1 MPAHNFLRKSN
12 FTFKYRETGE
22 YNDLIMRT
30 INEAINRIEA
40 KIENQSVFERF
51 EDIMTLLFESVS
63 NYEWMHKSSN
73 GKEGK
78 DGKIESKDDLI
89 VENE

>member
-1 MPAHNFLRKSN
+1 MTLSQEINRNLNNAIREIDNADSPAHDFLRKSN

-40 KIENQSVFERF
+40 RSDNQSV
-51 EDIMTLLFESVS
+51 
-63 NYEWMHKSSN
+63 Y
-73 GKEGK
+73 
-78 DGKIESKDDLI
+78 
-89 VENE
+89 